1 MSIRKIL
8 VPLSGQYDPAD
19 PESLET
25 PALETAFNVGRR
37 LGAHVEV
44 FCIEADLPS
53 AQSRL
58 SPWIPGFSM
67 GTLIDMIDK
76 ESVKRRGRVRELFEV
91 VADRCSAPR
100 SSKPDSTAAF
110 SVNFLEQVGQVGGS
124 MSVRGRLAD
133 LIVTACFSLD
143 QAFFAG
149 DAPPLL
155 EVALRN
161 TGKPLLISPSKARE
175 TFGQKI
181 AIAWNGTSEA
191 ARAVSLAIEF
201 LKTAE
206 EVIVISVN
214 EGKAIEPDGDS
225 LADYLQWHGVR
236 SRTVTLDGSAAS
248 SGQILLEQIDESGAD
263 MLVMGAY
270 TQDRFRR
277 VVFGGVTGKVLAEM
291 PVPVLMVD

>member
-1 MSIRKIL
+1 M
-8 VPLSGQYDPAD
+8 D
-19 PESLET
+19 
-25 PALETAFNVGRR
+25 
-37 LGAHVEV
+37 
-44 FCIEADLPS
+44 
-53 AQSRL
+53 
-58 SPWIPGFSM
+58 
-67 GTLIDMIDK
+67 TLIDMIDK
-76 ESVKRRGRVRELFEV
+76 ESIKRRDRVRELFEV
-91 VADRCSAPR
+91 VADRFSAPR

-110 SVNFLEQVGQVGGS
+110 SVNFLEQVGPVGGS

-161 TGKPLLISPSKARE
+161 TGKPLLISPSKASE
-175 TFGQKI
+175 TFGRKI

-191 ARAVSLAIEF
+191 ARAVGLAMEF
-201 LKTAE
+201 LKIAE

-214 EGKAIEPDGDS
+214 EDKAIEPDGDS
-225 LADYLQWHGVR
+225 LAAYLQWHGVR

-248 SGQILLEQIDESGAD
+248 SGQILLQQIDDSGAD